1 MILVFALLA
10 GLIALPAPHATD
22 AQDGMITCD
31 STLIT
36 LLFIAENDYGF
47 HSMMDVSTIDK
58 GQFAPAFEAMMA
70 MMDDEMMD
78 EEMADEEMMDEEM
91 ADEEMMDEEMAEEE
105 MMDDMMMLAP
115 GVVAG
120 EAAECTALREEVE
133 AYLYKAISDEMMM
146 MDEG

>member
-1 MILVFALLA
+1 MRFRGMILVFALLA

-91 ADEEMMDEEMAEEE
+91 AEEE